1 MIQFTTKQLDRL
13 AKKAEKE
20 QTAQQNKVKKVRSFE
35 KGLIYRSLLCTCV
48 CITLKTDV
56 IQTT

>member
-20 QTAQQNKVKKVRSFE
+20 QTAQQNKVKKVRSLE

-48 CITLKTDV
+48 
-56 IQTT
+56 